1 MLLIEFRCFLYDFV
15 KFVRKNCFF
24 LLRHVLRKC
33 CKRTYRKAETHN
45 RSNHFFHCLHRIILL
60 CLRHKKRTD
69 SLPVPLYK
77 SYAVVF
83 YPPFLW
89 ILVPESGTFIYKKR
103 IQGIVPQIL
112 FLSLILL
119 LHIRYTVHTVRYP
132 VPIPAW
138 FLRHGAVFRSAL
150 FLRCYNIRRFLQLMH
165 VFLNAL

>member
-1 MLLIEFRCFLYDFV
+1 MTACFIYLPFMQDV
-15 KFVRKNCFF
+15 KPLPRRNP
-24 LLRHVLRKC
+24 
-33 CKRTYRKAETHN
+33 
-45 RSNHFFHCLHRIILL
+45 CLHRIILL

-77 SYAVVF
+77 SYAVVC

-119 LHIRYTVHTVRYP
+119 LHIRCTVHTVRYP

-138 FLRHGAVFRSAL
+138 FLHHGALFRSEPFPIL
-150 FLRCYNIRRFLQLMH
+150 YDMPNKFPDHLQYLH
-165 VFLNAL
+165 PYAPKGHL